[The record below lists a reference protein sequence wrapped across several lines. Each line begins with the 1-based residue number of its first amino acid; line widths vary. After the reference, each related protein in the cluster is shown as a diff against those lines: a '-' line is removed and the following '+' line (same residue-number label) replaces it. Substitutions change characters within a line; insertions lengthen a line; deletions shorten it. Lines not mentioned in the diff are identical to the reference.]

1 MARRG
6 MTDRVLGVALAALG
20 LAAILGAAA
29 IEVPFLGDP
38 VGPKPFPIAA
48 GVVLVACGLL
58 IAARPG
64 EPVEW
69 PSLPRLG
76 AIAAAAAA
84 LILFALGMRPLGFIL
99 ATAITVAVAAVVFG
113 GRIVHAVLLG
123 LGTGAVLFWLFD
135 KVLEIP
141 LPLGLL
147 APLLR

>member
-1 MARRG
+1 MPRKG

-48 GVVLVACGLL
+48 GAVLVACGLL

-69 PSLPRLG
+69 PSAARLG
-76 AIAAAAAA
+76 AIAAATAA
-84 LILFALGMRPLGFIL
+84 LVLFAVGMRPLGFVL
-99 ATAITVAVAAVVFG
+99 ATAVTVAVAAAVFG
-113 GRIVHAVLLG
+113 ARIVHAVMLG
-123 LGTGAVLFWLFD
+123 LGTGFALFWLFD
-135 KVLEIP
+135 RVLEIP